1 MYKFSCNNGTRVQ
14 TLIGINYFESVISLH
29 IHIYTSTRIPKTREY
44 LNL

>member
-29 IHIYTSTRIPKTREY
+29 IHIYTSIPKTREY
-44 LNL
+44 LNM